1 MKVYFPDLSHRLW
14 YWVIG
19 QKYFNLIFFWN
30 HKNSTSICILHWRFE
45 GHRTHEKNRNYLSNW
60 KNLASQL
67 SLSLNVIKNAER
79 KKCLKRHILKH
90 HSMSSVLF
98 SCFFLPFCWF
108 DSLFFLCVAWNQL
121 WWQFVFYLFCLNPW
135 TGTQS
140 IIMIVH
146 TTHRNEWKY
155 QKIRK
160 KNRLSHQSEKNIPSD
175 MAPHI
180 SPTQQT
186 CELCFFFSLIRLFCS
201 VLKEDKNEEIVYQ
214 WMSLYSIE
222 WLMHKSGWYWFRFHL

>member
-108 DSLFFLCVAWNQL
+108 DSLFSLCSLESIVVTICFL
-121 WWQFVFYLFCLNPW
+121 FVLFKSVNRYTINYYDRTPSYTLHTKMNEN
-135 TGTQS
+135 TRKYEKK
-140 IIMIVH
+140 IVCH
-146 TTHRNEWKY
+146 TRVRKTFHRIWHHIY
-155 QKIRK
+155 HRH
-160 KNRLSHQSEKNIPSD
+160 NRHVNFVS
-175 MAPHI
+175 
-180 SPTQQT
+180 
-186 CELCFFFSLIRLFCS
+186 FSR
-201 VLKEDKNEEIVYQ
+201 
-214 WMSLYSIE
+214 
-222 WLMHKSGWYWFRFHL
+222 WFDSFAAF

>member
-1 MKVYFPDLSHRLW
+1 MWYLNRHFYEQMKVYFPDLSHRLW

-108 DSLFFLCVAWNQL
+108 DSLFSLCSLESIVVTICFL
-121 WWQFVFYLFCLNPW
+121 FVLFKSVNRYTINYYDRTQYTQKWMKIPENTKKKSFVTPEWEKHSIGYGTTYITDTTDMW
-135 TGTQS
+135 TLFLFLVDSTLLQ
-140 IIMIVH
+140 
-146 TTHRNEWKY
+146 
-155 QKIRK
+155 
-160 KNRLSHQSEKNIPSD
+160 
-175 MAPHI
+175 
-180 SPTQQT
+180 
-186 CELCFFFSLIRLFCS
+186 CFKR
-201 VLKEDKNEEIVYQ
+201 
-214 WMSLYSIE
+214 
-222 WLMHKSGWYWFRFHL
+222 R